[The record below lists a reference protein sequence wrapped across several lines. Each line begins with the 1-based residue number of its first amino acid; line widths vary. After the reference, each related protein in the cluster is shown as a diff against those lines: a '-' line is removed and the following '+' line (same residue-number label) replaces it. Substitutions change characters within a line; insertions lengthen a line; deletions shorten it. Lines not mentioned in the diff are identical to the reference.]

1 MQLGTPFV
9 YLQVIKNKVMKKAA
23 VILFLSL
30 VSLGSANAMNGGHG
44 GRGCYHGGC
53 HQNYHGGFHAGYYG
67 NVGYRGGCYR
77 GGFYSARVCVPIWVS
92 GYWIYDNYGNQI
104 QWVNGYYR

>member
-1 MQLGTPFV
+1 
-9 YLQVIKNKVMKKAA
+9 MKKVA

-30 VSLGSANAMNGGHG
+30 LSLGSANAMNGGHG

-53 HQNYHGGFHAGYYG
+53 HQNYHGGFNTGYYA

-77 GGFYSARVCVPIWVS
+77 GGFYSARVCVPIWVP